1 MSKVDSRHNAFS
13 VIAKP
18 FRAEAIHKSKVDSS
32 DTKKDY
38 FASAKFVD
46 RHAAN
51 AARDDSKPPQVKKW
65 ILTILMTETRRHF
78 SQSLHIFSSFS
89 LF

>member
-1 MSKVDSRHNAFS
+1 MGLKQSINQ
-13 VIAKP
+13 
-18 FRAEAIHKSKVDSS
+18 KVDSS

-51 AARDDSKPPQVKKW
+51 TARDDRNTLPLFSIPPYFFY
-65 ILTILMTETRRHF
+65 LFHF
-78 SQSLHIFSSFS
+78 F
-89 LF
+89 

>member
-1 MSKVDSRHNAFS
+1 MLFLSLRSPLGLKQSINQ
-13 VIAKP
+13 
-18 FRAEAIHKSKVDSS
+18 KVDSS

-65 ILTILMTETRRHF
+65 ILTILMTENT
-78 SQSLHIFSSFS
+78 LS
-89 LF
+89 LFSISPHFFIFFTFLT